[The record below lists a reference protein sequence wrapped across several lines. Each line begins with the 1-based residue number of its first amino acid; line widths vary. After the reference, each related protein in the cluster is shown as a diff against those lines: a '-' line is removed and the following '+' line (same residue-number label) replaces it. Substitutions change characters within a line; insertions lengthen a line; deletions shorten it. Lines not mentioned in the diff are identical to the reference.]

1 MDNIL
6 ILGGAGMVGSFVAG
20 ILGKGGHKLTL
31 VDVVPSR
38 ALLNHRVMDVLS
50 MPDQAPELLEA
61 ATIIIFALPEE
72 VAIRG
77 LECFV
82 GKAPS
87 VKVLVNTCSVQ
98 APFQRRAEEL
108 FPTVASV
115 GINPMFAPT
124 LDCAG
129 RSVVLCERGESE
141 AGNRFATLLQAH
153 AMRVTRLFPDE
164 HDRAMAV
171 CQALPHAAILA
182 FAFAL
187 ERSGCDMDT
196 LQALAPPP
204 MKTMLSLVARILHN
218 APVIYWDIQKHNSAA
233 QQQRDQLSASLG
245 LLDHL
250 CEVDTPEAF
259 AEKLNAVQLQLGT
272 YVEVYGKTCEALF
285 KTLSPSRKS
294 D

>member
-6 ILGGAGMVGSFVAG
+6 ILGGAGMVGSFIAG
-20 ILGKGGHKLTL
+20 MLGKGVHTLTL
-31 VDVVPSR
+31 VDLVPPR

-50 MPDQAPELLEA
+50 IPEQAPELLEA
-61 ATIIIFALPEE
+61 ATIIVFALPED

-87 VKVLVNTCSVQ
+87 VKALVNTCSVQ
-98 APFQRRAEEL
+98 APFQRRAEQL
-108 FPTVASV
+108 FPAVASV

-124 LDCAG
+124 LDCAE
-129 RSVVLCERGESE
+129 RPVVLCERRESE
-141 AGNRFATLLQAH
+141 VGNRFAVLLKAH
-153 AMRVTRLFPDE
+153 AIRVTRLLPDE

-204 MKTMLSLVARILHN
+204 MKTMLSLVARVLHN
-218 APVIYWDIQKHNSAA
+218 APVIYWDIQKHNGAA

-245 LLDHL
+245 MLDHM
-250 CEVDTPEAF
+250 CGVDTPEAF
-259 AEKLNAVQLQLGT
+259 AEKLNAVQRQLGT
-272 YVEVYGKTCEALF
+272 YVDVYGETCEALF